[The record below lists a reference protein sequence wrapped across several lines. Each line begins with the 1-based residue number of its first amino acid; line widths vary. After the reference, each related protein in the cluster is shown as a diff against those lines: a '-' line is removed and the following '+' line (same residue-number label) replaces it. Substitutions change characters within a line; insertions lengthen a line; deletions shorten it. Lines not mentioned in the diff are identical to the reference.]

1 MINIER
7 ILVVD
12 DFLSLEQQNLLEDL
26 MRGYKE
32 WQLIDGL
39 SPFLINGKQAR
50 EWYCTKILFQE
61 KLTPWD
67 PAKGLTKILHDACTK
82 TSIFKVIPDAEVGG
96 CLRIRLN
103 GTFKNAPL
111 YPHEDGPT
119 GYPNTWTI
127 VYYIND
133 SDGGTSF
140 YHDDGHTLA
149 HTVPYKKG
157 RAVIFPAAY
166 YHKAETPLEH
176 NVRITAG
183 LMYVINTKLNDLVF
197 LD

>member
-1 MINIER
+1 MININK
-7 ILVVD
+7 ILVID
-12 DFLSLEQQNLLEDL
+12 DFLSLEDQTLVDNL
-26 MRGYKE
+26 MRSYKE

-39 SPFLINGKQAR
+39 SPFLIEGKQAQ
-50 EWYCTKILFQE
+50 EWYCTKILFQD

-67 PAKGLTKILHDACTK
+67 PAKGITKILHEACTK
-82 TSIFKVIPDAEVGG
+82 TSIFRAIPDADVTM

-103 GTFKNAPL
+103 GTFKSAPL

-133 SDGGTSF
+133 SDGGTCF
-140 YHDDGHTLA
+140 YHDEGYTLA

-157 RAVIFPAAY
+157 RAVIFPAEF
-166 YHKAETPLEH
+166 YHNAESPVDH

-183 LMYVINTKLNDLVF
+183 LMYVINSQLNDNLF
-197 LD
+197 LN